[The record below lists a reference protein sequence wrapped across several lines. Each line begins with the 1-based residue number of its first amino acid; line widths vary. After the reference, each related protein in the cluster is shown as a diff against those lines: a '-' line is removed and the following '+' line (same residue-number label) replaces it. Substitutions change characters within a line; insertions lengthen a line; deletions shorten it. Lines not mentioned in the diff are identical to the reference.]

1 MSDFE
6 IKNLMPRRYW
16 YTKPDGTKSWK
27 HIHIYKRPSHS
38 HEVCLGSVR
47 VDGGSGNGDAHARR
61 SVEIAKLAIFKRYF
75 EQLVSYCDQHAI
87 EIDARYG
94 WTWDGR
100 GKVWF
105 YARQCRQRLTK
116 LINSF
121 AQQIQD
127 RLVLVN
133 NTATDGLQCWYSD
146 MSADIYHSYFTHELN
161 IPTPYW
167 ISTKQIVEIATRPWS
182 KTDTKFLFSCIEDR
196 MMAAIV
202 LS

>member
-6 IKNLMPRRYW
+6 IKNLMPKRYW
-16 YTKPDGTKSWK
+16 YTKPDGTRGWK

-47 VDGGSGNGDAHARR
+47 IDNVSGTGDGHARR
-61 SVEIAKLAIFKRYF
+61 AVETAKLAIFQRYF
-75 EQLVSYCDQHAI
+75 EQLVSYCDQHEI

-105 YARQCRQRLTK
+105 YAKQCRRRLVK
-116 LINSF
+116 LITLF

-127 RLVLVN
+127 RLFLVS
-133 NTATDGLQCWYSD
+133 NTSSDGLQCWYSD
-146 MSADIYHSYFTHELN
+146 WSADIYNSYFAYQLN
-161 IPTPYW
+161 TPSPYW
-167 ISTKQIVEIATRPWS
+167 GVAEKVAAIATKPWC
-182 KTDTKFLFSCIEDR
+182 KTDTKLLFSSQEDR
-196 MMAAIV
+196 MMAAM
-202 LS
+202 LLA

>member
-6 IKNLMPRRYW
+6 IKNLMPKRHW
-16 YTKPDGTKSWK
+16 YTKPDGTKGWK

-47 VDGGSGNGDAHARR
+47 VEGGDGDGHARR
-61 SVEIAKLAIFKRYF
+61 AVETAKLETFRLYF
-75 EQLVSYCDQHAI
+75 EQLVGYCDQHQI

-94 WTWDGR
+94 YTWDGR

-105 YARQCRQRLTK
+105 YVKQCRQRLAK
-116 LINSF
+116 LIALF

-133 NTATDGLQCWYSD
+133 NTSRDGLQCCYSD
-146 MSADIYHSYFTHELN
+146 WSADIYHSYFTHELN
-161 IPTPYW
+161 MPW
-167 ISTKQIVEIATRPWS
+167 SGRAAKQVAEIATKPWC
-182 KTDTKFLFSCIEDR
+182 KTDSKFLFSSLEDR
-196 MMAAIV
+196 MMAAIM
-202 LS
+202 LA

>member
-6 IKNLMPRRYW
+6 IKNLMPKRYW
-16 YTKPDGTKSWK
+16 YTKPDGTRGWK

-47 VDGGSGNGDAHARR
+47 IDNGSGNGDGHARR
-61 SVEIAKLAIFKRYF
+61 AVETAKLAIFQRYF
-75 EQLVSYCDQHAI
+75 EQLVSYCDQQQI

-94 WTWDGR
+94 YTWDGR

-105 YARQCRQRLTK
+105 YAKQCRRRLVK
-116 LINSF
+116 LIALFGS
-121 AQQIQD
+121 QIQD

-133 NTATDGLQCWYSD
+133 NTSRDGLRCWYNECSV
-146 MSADIYHSYFTHELN
+146 DIYHSYFTYELN
-161 IPTPYW
+161 MPW
-167 ISTKQIVEIATRPWS
+167 SGRAAKQVAEIATKPWC
-182 KTDTKFLFSCIEDR
+182 KTDSKFLFSSQEDR

-202 LS
+202 LA